1 MSFVL
6 DLQVKSVSEGKAA
19 DGPEPQSLSFFSPVT
34 CFSTTSV
41 VLC

>member
-6 DLQVKSVSEGKAA
+6 DLQVKSVHEETNK
-19 DGPEPQSLSFFSPVT
+19 GPASLSFLSPVS
-34 CFSTTSV
+34 CWSTTSV